1 MSDEGAVWSVPDLSE
16 CVSDEMAEISQ
27 QVILETIC

>member
-1 MSDEGAVWSVPDLSE
+1 MSDGGAMWSVPDLSE

-27 QVILETIC
+27 EVVLETLC

>member
-1 MSDEGAVWSVPDLSE
+1 MSDGGAVWSVPDLSE

-27 QVILETIC
+27 QVVLETMR